1 MANSNVKGNS
11 DPRSTLNTMAN
22 SKTSPPA
29 PTPAAIPDDVIMDRL
44 TFNNACDTVVDAIR
58 SVEKAKLLIDELSDH
73 PLSWEEV
80 SPDYLNK
87 PHDSEEYQT
96 VLMVLYDL
104 GRRMTK
110 ADMLFDY
117 IFKVENHL
125 DEIHGMLEEKSVS
138 PVDAVKTESTDI
150 KPAI

>member
-1 MANSNVKGNS
+1 MTNSSVKGNS
-11 DPRSTLNTMAN
+11 DPRSTTNTMAN
-22 SKTSPPA
+22 SVAPSFA
-29 PTPAAIPDDVIMDRL
+29 PTPAAIPDDVIMDRQI
-44 TFNNACDTVVDAIR
+44 FNDACDTVVDAVR
-58 SVEKAKLLIDELSDH
+58 SAEKAKVLIDELSDH
-73 PLSWEEV
+73 PLSWEGV
-80 SPDYLNK
+80 NHDYLNK

-125 DEIHGMLEEKSVS
+125 DEIHGMLEEKSAS
-138 PVDAVKTESTDI
+138 AVDAVKTESTDI